1 MNEITIKTG
10 TKEEILKYLRSKVT
24 KTINIIPPESFGNGA
39 TWSESTVAG
48 DCLEFSYNTIE
59 NQMNECILSGSPI
72 FNISLMVYSGNSI
85 REQFIITDYA
95 DIKADMEIERLDND
109 SENKSNF
116 IAAIKQ
122 VVTMELEAEDRW
134 SRILSIFNEYKN
146 KNITFAEL
154 DNGTEFTMFDDIPV
168 TFEKPKNL
176 LKFALTPATKLN
188 E

>member
-1 MNEITIKTG
+1 
-10 TKEEILKYLRSKVT
+10 
-24 KTINIIPPESFGNGA
+24 
-39 TWSESTVAG
+39 
-48 DCLEFSYNTIE
+48 
-59 NQMNECILSGSPI
+59 
-72 FNISLMVYSGNSI
+72 
-85 REQFIITDYA
+85 
-95 DIKADMEIERLDND
+95 MEIERLDND

-134 SRILSIFNEYKN
+134 IRILSIFNEYKN

>member
-24 KTINIIPPESFGNGA
+24 KTITIVNQPNSRI
-39 TWSESTVAG
+39 WSDSPVDG

-59 NQMNECILSGSPI
+59 NQMDECILSSSPI
-72 FNISLMVYSGNSI
+72 FNISLMVYNGNNI

-134 SRILSIFNEYKN
+134 SRILSIFNEYKD